1 MSLTVV
7 FKKPNAVS
15 IYAEDLYKTGK
26 LNEDHVRYI
35 HFRYPLFFLHYYTT
49 LAVQN
54 RKSDSTSIYT
64 YSISFW
70 QGFVAALHLQES
82 KNWWNI

>member
-7 FKKPNAVS
+7 FKKSNGVS

-35 HFRYPLFFLHYYTT
+35 HFRYPLFFC
-49 LAVQN
+49 
-54 RKSDSTSIYT
+54 I
-64 YSISFW
+64 II
-70 QGFVAALHLQES
+70 LHLQFRTENLIALQYIHTPFLFG
-82 KNWWNI
+82 KAL